1 MSGSKGGNVMNDL
14 RISKGVERGQPF
26 EIEKDGEKITA
37 YKGETVAAALVAAGI
52 LTTNQTPKRNKP
64 QGMCCGIGLCYSCI
78 MVIDGIPNTRAC
90 QTMARP
96 GTRVQTQK
104 GLQS

>member
-1 MSGSKGGNVMNDL
+1 MNDL

-26 EIEKDGEKITA
+26 EIEADGEKITA
-37 YKGETVAAALVAAGI
+37 YKGETVAAALVAAGKM
-52 LTTNQTPKRNKP
+52 TTNQTPKRSEP
-64 QGMCCGIGLCYSCI
+64 RGMCCGIGLCYSCI

-104 GLQS
+104 GLQR